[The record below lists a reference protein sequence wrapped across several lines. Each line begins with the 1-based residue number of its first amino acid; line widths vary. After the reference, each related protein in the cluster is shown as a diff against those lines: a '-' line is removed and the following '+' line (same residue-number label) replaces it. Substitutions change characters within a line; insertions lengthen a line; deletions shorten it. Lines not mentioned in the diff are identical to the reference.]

1 MGKRKNRDTEAYYQ
15 NPTRQKWIGWIVG
28 GAKVILWTLVYT
40 LIVSFPQLYVMYGS
54 LLDNTW
60 ITILGIVSIIYMLAV
75 SYWFY
80 RRYQKKHPENVISLT
95 WDDVLKDLGIF
106 AAVLVF
112 KLAMSYLMSG
122 IYGEETTV
130 NDEAIFGLL
139 AGNTNILLALNLGLT
154 VITMAPVM
162 EEIIFRAMISK
173 GMFKDKN
180 FTVAIILSSIFFSS
194 MHLSGNI
201 ISFIIYAGI
210 GAACFMAYWR
220 KKNINDAILIHFL
233 NNLPGAIMLIF
244 GLY

>member
-1 MGKRKNRDTEAYYQ
+1 M
-15 NPTRQKWIGWIVG
+15 G

-40 LIVSFPQLYVMYGS
+40 LIVSLPQLYVMYGS

-60 ITILGIVSIIYMLAV
+60 ITILGIVSIIYMFVV

-112 KLAMSYLMSG
+112 KLAMSY
-122 IYGEETTV
+122 
-130 NDEAIFGLL
+130 F
-139 AGNTNILLALNLGLT
+139 
-154 VITMAPVM
+154 
-162 EEIIFRAMISK
+162 
-173 GMFKDKN
+173 MFKDKN